1 MAADAAR
8 RVRVIA
14 LGLAALAAVAH
25 AETYSVRGACRD
37 GYAHGVYELRD
48 AAGKLRAQG
57 AFNRGARTSSFIYWT
72 SNGVRVAH
80 VPYDDGAVSGTVAL
94 WYAQTLPGRDARQ
107 KLEAAYA
114 KGQRHGLTRSWFPS
128 GRPRG
133 EYTYEGGTL
142 TGAKAWNAVGVALAD
157 DAARAQAM
165 RDAAGDAQYFASLDA
180 EVEANLPVCEAA
192 ARDGTKS

>member
-1 MAADAAR
+1 MVGKASRLTAALA
-8 RVRVIA
+8 
-14 LGLAALAAVAH
+14 LAALAAVAQ

-57 AFNRGARTSSFIYWT
+57 AFNRGARTSSFIFWT
-72 SNGVRVAH
+72 ANGIRVAH
-80 VPYDDGAVSGTVAL
+80 LPYDDGVVSGTVAL
-94 WYAQTLPGRDARQ
+94 WYAQSLAGREPRQ

-114 KGQRHGLTRSWFPS
+114 KGQRHGLTRSWFPN

-133 EYTYEGGTL
+133 EYLYENGAL
-142 TGAKAWNAVGVALAD
+142 TGAKAWNAVGAALAD

-165 RDAAGDAQYFASLDA
+165 RDAGEDAKYFASLDA
-180 EVEANLPVCEAA
+180 DVEKNLPACEAA
-192 ARDGTKS
+192 AGEGTKS